1 MKTIFTI
8 ISITLISAF
17 ATGAAADEPIIQ
29 PGLYGVLINSDGN
42 DMKSDACLEANQI
55 ATLQD
60 LIINTL
66 EEMDNCAVN
75 FVKRSQSNAEWEMAC
90 TEYLA
95 TRTTA
100 GTITW
105 TPTSFSG
112 AAKSKMGKI
121 EVEYAFKGERI
132 GNCE

>member
-1 MKTIFTI
+1 MKAIFTI
-8 ISITLISAF
+8 LSITLISAF
-17 ATGAAADEPIIQ
+17 ATGAAADEPIVQ
-29 PGLYGVLINSDGN
+29 PGLYGVLINFDGN
-42 DMKSDACLEANQI
+42 DVKSEVCLEGDQV

-66 EEMDNCAVN
+66 EEMDNCAVD
-75 FVKRSQSNAEWEMAC
+75 FVERSQSNAKWEMAC
-90 TEYLA
+90 TEYQA
-95 TRTTA
+95 KRTTA

-112 AAKSKMGKI
+112 GAKSKMGEI
-121 EVEYAFKGERI
+121 DAEYAFKAERI